1 MLDFMRGLR
10 GLDGGAAMLALML
23 LAGLAPP
30 VQAQKVQAP
39 ACPSRP
45 IVVGLYEF
53 GNFYRAGAGLDK
65 DLAEELRK
73 RSGCNFSYKV
83 MQRRAIW
90 PALQSGG
97 VDMTFS
103 AVGTPERMM
112 FAWAEP
118 YMWVRNMLVMRK
130 DASIGV
136 HSLAEFI
143 ADPNLRLGHGR
154 AHAVGPAYE
163 DFVMQLRN
171 IGRVE
176 DVDDTDRMYAMF
188 KAGRFQA
195 LVAPKLVYG
204 SYLKDEIA
212 AGAVRVED
220 WGTTKPNVSTNLMMS
235 KAHFSAE
242 ESRRWGALLKEMRA
256 DGTLQRMIAR
266 YVGADDAGRM
276 VAQVP

>member
-1 MLDFMRGLR
+1 MLNRWL
-10 GLDGGAAMLALML
+10 LALML
-23 LAGLAPP
+23 AWTCLPALADKMP
-30 VQAQKVQAP
+30 AP
-39 ACPSRP
+39 ACPARP

-73 RSGCNFSYKV
+73 RSGCIFSYKV

-90 PALQSGG
+90 PALQSGS

-103 AVGTPERMM
+103 AAATPERMV

-118 YMWVRNMLVMRK
+118 YMWVRNMLVLRK
-130 DASIGV
+130 EGSGGV
-136 HSLAEFI
+136 HSLADFI

-154 AHAVGPAYE
+154 AYAAGPPFE
-163 DFVMQLRN
+163 DFVAQLRN

-176 DVDDTDRMYAMF
+176 DVDDSDRLYAMF

-195 LVAPKLVYG
+195 LLAPKLVYG

-212 AGAVRVED
+212 AGTVRVED
-220 WGTTKPNVSTNLMMS
+220 WGAARQNIPTNLMMA
-235 KAHFSAE
+235 KVRFSAE

-256 DGTLQRMIAR
+256 DGTLLRMIAR
-266 YVGADDAGRM
+266 YVGPEDAGRM
-276 VAQVP
+276 LAQLP

>member
-1 MLDFMRGLR
+1 MLNRWLFALV
-10 GLDGGAAMLALML
+10 LAAPCLPALADKT
-23 LAGLAPP
+23 P
-30 VQAQKVQAP
+30 AP
-39 ACPSRP
+39 ACPARP

-73 RSGCNFSYKV
+73 RSGCIFSYKV

-90 PALQSGG
+90 GAMQSGS

-103 AVGTPERMM
+103 AAATPERMV

-118 YMWVRNMLVMRK
+118 YMWVRNMLVLRK
-130 DASIGV
+130 EGSSGV
-136 HSLAEFI
+136 HSLADFI

-154 AHAVGPAYE
+154 AYAAGPPFE
-163 DFVMQLRN
+163 DFVTQLRN

-176 DVDDTDRMYAMF
+176 DVDDSDRLYAMF

-195 LVAPKLVYG
+195 LLAPKLVYG
-204 SYLKDEIA
+204 SYLRDEIA
-212 AGAVRVED
+212 AGTVRVED
-220 WGTTKPNVSTNLMMS
+220 WGASRPNTPTNLMMA
-235 KAHFSAE
+235 KARFSAE
-242 ESRRWGALLKEMRA
+242 EARRWGALLKEMRA

-266 YVGADDAGRM
+266 YVGPDDAGRM
-276 VAQVP
+276 LAQLP

>member
-1 MLDFMRGLR
+1 MRKLW
-10 GLDGGAAMLALML
+10 LLALT
-23 LAGLAPP
+23 LAGPSLPA
-30 VQAQKVQAP
+30 QAQKAQAP
-39 ACPSRP
+39 VCPARS

-53 GNFYRAGAGLDK
+53 GNFYHAGTGLDK

-73 RSGCNFSYKV
+73 RSGCIFSYKV

-90 PALQSGG
+90 PALQSGS

-103 AVGTPERMM
+103 AVGTPERMV

-118 YMWVRNMLVMRK
+118 YMWVKNMLVLRK
-130 DASIGV
+130 DASSSV
-136 HSLAEFI
+136 HSLADFI

-154 AHAVGPAYE
+154 AHAAGPAFE
-163 DFVMQLRN
+163 DFVTQLRN

-195 LVAPKLVYG
+195 MVAPKLVYG

-212 AGAVRVED
+212 AGSVRVED
-220 WGTTKPNVSTNLMMS
+220 WGAAKPNVATNLMMS
-235 KAHFSAE
+235 KVHFSAE

-256 DGTLQRMIAR
+256 DGTLHRMISR
-266 YVGADDAGRM
+266 YVGQDDAGRM
-276 VAQVP
+276 LAPVP